1 MAKPPGQS
9 GSPDVPE
16 AVATP
21 RSRWRVQ
28 IVWLVPLIAIL
39 IGGWLAVKAVME
51 QGPTVTIG
59 FETGEG
65 LEAGKTKIKFKNVDI
80 GVVKNVKL
88 SGDHRRVIATAELSK
103 DATNLLI
110 EDTRFWVVRPRISG
124 GTVSGIGTL
133 LSGSF
138 IGMDVGT
145 STKPRR
151 DYTGLETPPVFAIG
165 VPGREFILKGAD
177 MGSLDVG
184 SPIFYRRLQVGQVI
198 SYQLDPDGKGV
209 TLHIFVNAPYD
220 RYVKPDTRFWQAS
233 GIDVSLDTTGV
244 KVNTESLVAI
254 LIGGLAFQTPD
265 ETPDDAEAAANTE
278 FALFNDRAEAFK
290 RHDRIVDHYVL
301 VFRESVRGLVV
312 GAPVDFLG
320 IVVGEVAAINTG
332 FDPVTKRFSIPV
344 EIRLYPERFTSRFVK
359 GGAGGRITNDRERL
373 AQTLVDHGLRAQL
386 RTGNLLTGQL
396 YVALDFFPNAPKA
409 KVDWTTTPP
418 EMPTIPGG
426 LQSMQD
432 SVTSLLA
439 KLNQIPFGG
448 IGKGAQKTL
457 ADADTLLKQLRT
469 DVVPQARDTLAAAQ
483 TALNSANGA
492 LQPDAP
498 LAQNTADAMSELART
513 AAAFRSL
520 ADYLERHPE
529 ALIRGKPEDNK

>member
-1 MAKPPGQS
+1 MAKPPGQP

-16 AVATP
+16 AVATS
-21 RSRWRVQ
+21 RSRWRMQ
-28 IVWLVPLIAIL
+28 IVWLVPLIAVL
-39 IGGWLAVKAVME
+39 IGGWLAVKAIIE
-51 QGPTVTIG
+51 QGPTVTIS

-80 GVVKNVKL
+80 GVVKSVTM

-103 DATNLLI
+103 DATNLLVD
-110 EDTRFWVVRPRISG
+110 DTRFWVVRPRISG

-145 STKPRR
+145 STQPRR
-151 DYTGLETPPVFAIG
+151 GYTGLETPPVFAIG
-165 VPGREFILKGAD
+165 VPGREFVLKGAD

-184 SPIFYRRLQVGQVI
+184 SPIFYRRLQVGQII

-209 TLHIFVNAPYD
+209 TMRVFVNAPYD
-220 RYVKPDTRFWQAS
+220 KYVKPDTRFWQAS

-254 LIGGLAFQTPD
+254 LVGGLAFQTPD
-265 ETPDDAEAAANTE
+265 ETANDPEAAANTA
-278 FALFNDRAEAFK
+278 FSLYHDRAEAMK
-290 RHDRIVDHYVL
+290 QHDRIVDTYVL
-301 VFRESVRGLVV
+301 VFKESVRGLVV
-312 GAPVDFLG
+312 GAPVDFFG
-320 IVVGEVAAINTG
+320 IVVGEVSAINTR
-332 FDPVTKRFSIPV
+332 FDPPTKQFSIPV
-344 EIRLYPERFTSRFVK
+344 EIRLFPERFTARFMK
-359 GGAGGRITNDRERL
+359 GGRGRITSDPQRL
-373 AQTLVDHGLRAQL
+373 AQTLVDNGLRGQL

-396 YVALDFFPNAPKA
+396 YITLAFFPNAPKA

-418 EMPTIPGG
+418 EIPTIPGG

-439 KLNQIPFGG
+439 KLNKIPFEG
-448 IGKGAQKTL
+448 IGKDAQKTL
-457 ADADTLLKQLRT
+457 ADAGTLLKQLRT

-492 LQPDAP
+492 LQPDSP

-513 AAAFRSL
+513 AAAFRTL
-520 ADYLERHPE
+520 ADYLQRHPE
-529 ALIRGKPEDNK
+529 ALIRGKVEDKK

>member
-1 MAKPPGQS
+1 MAKPPGQP

-16 AVATP
+16 AVATS
-21 RSRWRVQ
+21 RSRWRMQ
-28 IVWLVPLIAIL
+28 IVWLVPLIAVL
-39 IGGWLAVKAVME
+39 IGGWLAVKAIIE
-51 QGPTVTIG
+51 QGPTVTIS

-80 GVVKNVKL
+80 GVVKSVTM
-88 SGDHRRVIATAELSK
+88 SGDYRRVIATAELSK
-103 DATNLLI
+103 DATNLLVD
-110 EDTRFWVVRPRISG
+110 DTRFWVVRPRISG

-145 STKPRR
+145 STQPRR
-151 DYTGLETPPVFAIG
+151 GYTGLETPPVFAIG
-165 VPGREFILKGAD
+165 VPGREFVLKGAD

-184 SPIFYRRLQVGQVI
+184 SPIFYRRLQVGQII

-209 TLHIFVNAPYD
+209 TMRVFVNAPYD
-220 RYVKPDTRFWQAS
+220 KYVKPDTRFWQAS

-254 LIGGLAFQTPD
+254 LVGGLAFQTPD
-265 ETPDDAEAAANTE
+265 ETANDPEAAANTA
-278 FALFNDRAEAFK
+278 FSLYHDRAEAMK
-290 RHDRIVDHYVL
+290 QHDRIVDTYVL
-301 VFRESVRGLVV
+301 VFKESVRGLVV
-312 GAPVDFLG
+312 GAPVDFFG
-320 IVVGEVAAINTG
+320 IVVGEVSAINTR
-332 FDPVTKRFSIPV
+332 FDPPTKQFSIPV
-344 EIRLYPERFTSRFVK
+344 EIRLFPERFTARFMK
-359 GGAGGRITNDRERL
+359 GGRGRITSDPQRL
-373 AQTLVDHGLRAQL
+373 AQTLVDNGLRGQL

-396 YVALDFFPNAPKA
+396 YITLAFFPNAPKA

-418 EMPTIPGG
+418 EIPTIPGG

-439 KLNQIPFGG
+439 KLNKIPFEG
-448 IGKGAQKTL
+448 IGKDAQKTL
-457 ADADTLLKQLRT
+457 ADAGTLLKQLRT

-492 LQPDAP
+492 LQPDSP

-513 AAAFRSL
+513 AAAFRTL
-520 ADYLERHPE
+520 ADYLQRHPE
-529 ALIRGKPEDNK
+529 ALIRGKVEDKK

>member
-1 MAKPPGQS
+1 
-9 GSPDVPE
+9 
-16 AVATP
+16 
-21 RSRWRVQ
+21 VQ

-209 TLHIFVNAPYD
+209 TMHVFVNAPYD

-244 KVNTESLVAI
+244 KVNTDSLVAI

-529 ALIRGKPEDNK
+529 ALIRGKPEDKK